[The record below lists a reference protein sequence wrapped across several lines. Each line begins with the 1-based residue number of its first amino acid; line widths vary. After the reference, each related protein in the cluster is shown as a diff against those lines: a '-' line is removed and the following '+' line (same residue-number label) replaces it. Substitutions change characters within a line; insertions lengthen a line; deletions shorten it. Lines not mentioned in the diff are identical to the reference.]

1 MRFATPAEA
10 TGGCVGQRFG
20 ALGICERF
28 WEVLGGP
35 WSGFGRSLGVLG
47 GSLGVLGG
55 PWEVLGVA

>member
-35 WSGFGRSLGVLG
+35 WSGLG
-47 GSLGVLGG
+47 GSLGILGG
-55 PWEVLGVA
+55 P